1 MAVIDDIKQS
11 KGYLLGAI
19 TFATAVGAF
28 LTQVLH
34 YSAETTLTAV
44 AFVTMGI
51 LFISWL
57 IEKSEKRSESRLKE
71 HELEVGKKLK
81 AYDATLETIV
91 SFCKENQLA
100 ILRIEMGT
108 AIVRNPEN
116 HDTILKY
123 AERYFLDLGGDWVQT
138 DVFFAWIEAEN
149 KAGRTVH
156 MPPALMNNIQAKR
169 AQEHPEIKS
178 PL

>member
-19 TFATAVGAF
+19 AFDTTVGAF
-28 LTQVLH
+28 LTHVLH
-34 YSAETTLTAV
+34 YPAETTLTAV
-44 AFVTMGI
+44 AFVTIGI

-57 IEKSEKRSESRLKE
+57 IEKSEKRSEAQLKE
-71 HELEVGKKLK
+71 HEIEVGKKLK

-100 ILRIEMGT
+100 ILRLEMGA

-123 AERYFLDLGGDWVQT
+123 AERYFVDLGGDWVQT

-156 MPPALMNNIQAKR
+156 MPPALMNYIQAKR